1 MSLSK
6 KRKKELRKLQESA
19 TRLWEAQQ
27 VVLAGATDVAREAG
41 RQLGNL
47 NREQVAPVIDEKY
60 HHYVEPV
67 VGRVTPYVETSRQA
81 SKAFL
86 DKRVVPAVGGA
97 MGKALSALDAA
108 NEARVKIAAKRAGVP
123 IVEPKKKRSAG
134 PVIALV
140 LGVAAAAAVLYAA
153 WQTLRADDEL
163 WVADDPL
170 ASPDA

>member
-6 KRKKELRKLQESA
+6 KRKKELRKLQDSA
-19 TRLWEAQQ
+19 VHLWEAQQ
-27 VVLAGATDVAREAG
+27 MLVGEAATVAREAG
-41 RQLGNL
+41 RQLGHL
-47 NREQVAPVIDEKY
+47 NRERVAPVIDEKY

-67 VGRVTPYVETSRQA
+67 VGRVAPYVDSSRKA

-86 DKRVVPAVGGA
+86 DHKVVPAVGGA
-97 MGKALSALDAA
+97 IGKALSAVDAA
-108 NEARVKIAAKRAGVP
+108 NETRVRISKQRAGIP
-123 IVEPKKKRSAG
+123 LVEPKKKRSAG
-134 PVIALV
+134 PIIAIV
-140 LGVAAAAAVLYAA
+140 LGVAAAGAVLYAA